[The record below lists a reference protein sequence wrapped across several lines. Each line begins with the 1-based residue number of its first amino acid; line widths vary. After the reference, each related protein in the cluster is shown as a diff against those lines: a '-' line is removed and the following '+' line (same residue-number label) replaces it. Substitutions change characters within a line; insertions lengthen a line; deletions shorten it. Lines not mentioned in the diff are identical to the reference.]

1 MRIVLGLGAS
11 LACALFGLEWKLGVP
26 LSSEALGFVS
36 LLCEQSHTEF
46 VSGVMVR
53 FVT

>member
-26 LSSEALGFVS
+26 WLQQQRPGRHTASTTSVATLSL
-36 LLCEQSHTEF
+36 
-46 VSGVMVR
+46 
-53 FVT
+53 